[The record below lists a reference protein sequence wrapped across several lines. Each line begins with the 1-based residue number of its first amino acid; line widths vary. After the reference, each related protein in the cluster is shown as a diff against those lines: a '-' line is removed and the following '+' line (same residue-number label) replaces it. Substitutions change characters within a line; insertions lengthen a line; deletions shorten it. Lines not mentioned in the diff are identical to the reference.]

1 MKKVLEELIWIVKIT
16 VGSALF
22 SLGFNL
28 FLSPHG
34 INAGGVSG
42 LAMIFVHVTQIGSVG
57 VITAVLNAVLFV
69 IGGLRIGKRFLVG
82 SLAGAA
88 AVSVTLDLFALL
100 PIPETELLLAAL
112 YGGIVCGLGLGFV
125 FASSASTGGSDII
138 VRLLKRKWQ
147 GLPIGVIN
155 TIFDA
160 CVVVL
165 SGIAYGDVTVALYSG
180 VAVYI
185 IGKVIDMVV
194 YSFDNSKV
202 TIIIS
207 DEYEAIAHMI
217 QTQLDRGVTYLEG
230 QGAFSRQGKTV
241 VLSAV
246 KKYQLTELKQLVSG
260 IDPDAFVIV
269 QDAHQVL
276 GDGFSRYSKDS
287 L

>member
-1 MKKVLEELIWIVKIT
+1 
-16 VGSALF
+16 
-22 SLGFNL
+22 
-28 FLSPHG
+28 
-34 INAGGVSG
+34 
-42 LAMIFVHVTQIGSVG
+42 MIFVHVTQIGSVG

-230 QGAFSRQGKTV
+230 QGAYSRQGKTV

>member
-1 MKKVLEELIWIVKIT
+1 MKKVLEELIWIVRIA
-16 VGSALF
+16 VGSAMF

-34 INAGGVSG
+34 LNAGGVSG
-42 LAMIFVHVTQIGSVG
+42 LAVIFVHVTRLGSVG

-69 IGGLRIGKRFLVG
+69 MGGLKIGKRFLLG
-82 SLAGAA
+82 SLVGAA

-100 PIPETELLLAAL
+100 PVPETEPLLAAL
-112 YGGIVCGLGLGFV
+112 YGGIVCGLGLGVV
-125 FASSASTGGSDII
+125 FATGASTGGSDII

-165 SGIAYGDVTVALYSG
+165 SGIAYGDITVALYSG
-180 VAVYI
+180 VAIYI
-185 IGKVIDMVV
+185 AGKVIDMVV

-202 TIIIS
+202 AVIIS
-207 DEYEAIAHMI
+207 DEYEAIANVI
-217 QTQLDRGVTYLEG
+217 QVQLERGVTYLEG
-230 QGAFSRQGKTV
+230 QGAYSNRSKTV
-241 VLSAV
+241 ILSAV
-246 KKYQLTELKQLVSG
+246 KKYQLTELKQLVAG